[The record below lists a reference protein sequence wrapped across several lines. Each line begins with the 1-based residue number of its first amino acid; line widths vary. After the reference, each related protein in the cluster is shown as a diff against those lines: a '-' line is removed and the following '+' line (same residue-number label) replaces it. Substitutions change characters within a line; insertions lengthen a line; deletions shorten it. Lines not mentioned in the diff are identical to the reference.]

1 MGGFFGCC
9 GGGGTTSP
17 LTTKGDLYGFS
28 TVNARIPVG
37 ADTQVLTADSSQLL
51 GVKWAPPTGGGGALT
66 NITPDTHPAVANPA
80 DDEFEFGSSIDT
92 TGARFA
98 GAIPWTPFNLSTGS
112 NAVTQ
117 GSLVFS
123 PALTAL
129 RNNGGYTQPTPGSP
143 PYVFA
148 SKLWNQAPNANTSVG
163 MMLGTT
169 ISGKLLV
176 FGVSPPFLVVQ
187 RLTDFATFGS
197 NPYAQVPTYVQ
208 QFANLALAITIGPVY
223 LSVGYDGTNLNFSIS
238 ATGFTG
244 SYDQVYSETPAAF
257 LGAPPSL
264 IGLTADNEG
273 ATQQDL
279 LIVDWFRRIA

>member
-9 GGGGTTSP
+9 GGGGGASP

-28 TVNARIPVG
+28 STNARIPVG
-37 ADTQVLTADSSQLL
+37 PDTQVLTADSSQPL
-51 GVKWAPPTGGGGALT
+51 GVKWAPPSGGGGALT
-66 NITPDTHPAVANPA
+66 NITPDTHPAVPNPA

-92 TGARFA
+92 TGARFP
-98 GAIPWTPFNLSTGS
+98 GAIPWTPFNLSTGTDT
-112 NAVTQ
+112 VTQ

-129 RNNGGYTQPTPGSP
+129 RNNGGYTQPAPGA
-143 PYVFA
+143 PYAFV
-148 SKLWNQAPNANTSVG
+148 SKLWNQAPNPNTIVG

-169 ISGKLLV
+169 TSGKLLV

-187 RLTDFATFGS
+187 RLTDFATFSS
-197 NPYAQVPTYVQ
+197 NPFAGNAGYVQ
-208 QFANLALAITIGPVY
+208 QFALIALAVTIGPVY
-223 LSVGYDGTNLNFSIS
+223 LQVGYDGVNLNFSMS

-244 SYDQVYSETPAAF
+244 SFDQVYSETPATF
-257 LGAPPSL
+257 LGAAPSL

-273 ATQQDL
+273 AIQQDL
-279 LIVDWFRRIA
+279 FMVDWFRRIA